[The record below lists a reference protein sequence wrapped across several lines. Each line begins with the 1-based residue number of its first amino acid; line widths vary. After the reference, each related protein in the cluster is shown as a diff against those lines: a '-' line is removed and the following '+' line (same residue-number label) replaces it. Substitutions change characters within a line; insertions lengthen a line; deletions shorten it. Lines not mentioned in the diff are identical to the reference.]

1 MGGAIGLDPRIK
13 YDYREKTPGPGRYTP
28 SMKSVKPKSAKYFI
42 GEKTGYSALKLMTGT
57 DQGVGL
63 GNIDLKLL
71 SIIPI
76 IRNFLFIRL
85 EKLRDNLCII
95 NHGLKVNRIG
105 FILLWVIKSKVK
117 KRRKKW
123 LRLEK
128 VQGKEKRKEVLLNL

>member
-57 DQGVGL
+57 DQGVGPGL
-63 GNIDLKLL
+63 YRPETAKYHSHHPKFPIYSIGKAKRQPLYNKPWTKSESYWIYSSMGNQVQ
-71 SIIPI
+71 S
-76 IRNFLFIRL
+76 
-85 EKLRDNLCII
+85 
-95 NHGLKVNRIG
+95 
-105 FILLWVIKSKVK
+105 K

-123 LRLEK
+123 LKLEK